1 MHGYPLDVAFAS
13 TKLPRRQRQM
23 EPFSLAS
30 CSRRPPDPAP
40 GREAVKGTWTGY
52 WLAGSSID
60 DAAASWPP
68 VNAGLDTLSSS
79 IGRGAPPHAVHVFA
93 LFAKVS
99 M

>member
-52 WLAGSSID
+52 WLAGSSI
-60 DAAASWPP
+60 
-68 VNAGLDTLSSS
+68 
-79 IGRGAPPHAVHVFA
+79 
-93 LFAKVS
+93 
-99 M
+99 